1 MRYRE
6 NASVALEIRA
16 RHFISNRFYHFLY
29 FSPLFLCW
37 YAPDYRFSIPPS
49 NKDAKPHHP
58 QRREFFN
65 SGTVLKTGDEN
76 PNNRFPWWK
85 GSGNRTLGTLVK
97 WRFS

>member
-1 MRYRE
+1 MR
-6 NASVALEIRA
+6 
-16 RHFISNRFYHFLY
+16 NR
-29 FSPLFLCW
+29 
-37 YAPDYRFSIPPS
+37 IT
-49 NKDAKPHHP
+49 P

-76 PNNRFPWWK
+76 SNNRFPWWK